1 MNILKNIN
9 STAMNKKQIIKD
21 FISQGIAVIPDYVT
35 KDFCQSAIE
44 EMDIIQKKYSDFVVS
59 KKSENSAGD
68 SRIFKIENKSKS
80 AMLFKKDPFIK
91 DTFNQY
97 CNLKF
102 ESHFVL
108 GGIVKSLKDSPTNSG
123 GGWHRDSDEV
133 QLKAMLYLKDVNS
146 LNGPFLFIR
155 NSKNHDLI
163 RRNIKTNESWIS
175 KLIRIIKS
183 KDVQLDPRYSDD
195 IVESKINKEEIFEVK
210 GKAGTLVL
218 FDSSY
223 IHRGKNMQEGTRY
236 TLTNYFFKRGKL
248 SKFFR
253 KQQFGK
259 YFLPQQ

>member
-1 MNILKNIN
+1 
-9 STAMNKKQIIKD
+9 MNKKQITKD
-21 FISQGIAVIPDYVT
+21 FISQGIVVIPDYVT
-35 KDFCQSAIE
+35 NDFCQLAIE
-44 EMDIIQKKYSDFVVS
+44 EMDVIQKKYSDFVLS
-59 KKSENSAGD
+59 KKSENTAGD

-80 AMLFKKDPFIK
+80 AMLFKKDSFIK
-91 DTFNQY
+91 DVFNQY

-108 GGIVKSLKDSPTNSG
+108 GGIVRSLKDSPTNSG
-123 GGWHRDSDEV
+123 GGWHRDSDEI
-133 QLKAMLYLKDVNS
+133 QLKAMLYLTDVNS

-155 NSKNHDLI
+155 NSKNYDLI